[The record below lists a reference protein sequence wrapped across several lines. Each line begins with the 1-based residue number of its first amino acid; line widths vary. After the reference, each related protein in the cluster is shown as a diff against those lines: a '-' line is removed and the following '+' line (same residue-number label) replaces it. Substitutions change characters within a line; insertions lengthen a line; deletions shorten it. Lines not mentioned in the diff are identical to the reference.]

1 MKALNQSRGSIV
13 LAAMLFAV
21 GGVNIANAD
30 KIIGTNDASP
40 YVGVDSAGN
49 KLTTGASVTISGTS
63 TDGFTFSPNR
73 HAYGGYA
80 KGVADSNI
88 SGNTINIENANI
100 QGPNSSRNIM
110 AGRAEGDGSEG
121 SIAQENKLTIKDSN
135 ITIGSGTIYPSVI
148 GGRVDRAGGEAKN
161 NTVEISNSDVTYY
174 IYGGKGDGN
183 SADNNST
190 IYNNHVYIKDSTFGS
205 VWGGQ
210 AQAPSDD
217 KNHAKYNTLVI
228 EGGGYSQK
236 AKSGDLRA
244 GTTYGAGDSE
254 YNTLFISGGTTL
266 DRNNVSIFGGYSQ
279 GKATGNNRYNQLI
292 LDNVKIPNASDTIY
306 AGGIKTNTT
315 TLSNTEAVGNRA
327 YINDLDFANGIVVGG
342 GSELGNTSDNI
353 VVING
358 NTKLK
363 SAYSGKVRE
372 GADGTAKDNLVIMS
386 GGTIS
391 ENIYGGYTQGGETS
405 GNAVYFM
412 GGEVSGI
419 VGGGNNGNKN
429 TLILGKDK
437 DNLGVIKA
445 GQISNFNTLQF
456 NAVKDGTNTDAVL
469 TLTDSANGADLN
481 GVTINF
487 LNESSSDGAVEVLV
501 GGDNGV
507 GVNKKRNSGGGA
519 NAITEL
525 TKNAIKYG
533 ANLDTIAVVVSG
545 AEAKNDIIENL
556 QRTLSDGSTK
566 PQTSYG
572 IGDTFNYKYKTI
584 DLKQPNKKY
593 YLIKSNAPLQNYN
606 KIKLENPANPTWIG
620 KELKENSGIKIADIY
635 QPDQIY
641 KILSSTEYKRN
652 LRGMFV
658 ENGDKDLFITGI
670 DEITESWNDNEFDTN
685 EFSKFNQPSN
695 TGNHV
700 YIEANAGDLG
710 GKTIYGG
717 YSDSEDVNNNNIYIN
732 QGANLSNATII
743 GGYSIS
749 GKVSNNTVD
758 LNNTS
763 VIADITLAQTD
774 SGSVKVSNDNIKNAD
789 GVTIGGSVTIAKST
803 GSANLNGL
811 NFEMPKFEKITGDF

>member
-1 MKALNQSRGSIV
+1 MKNYKFNNFSIV
-13 LAAMLFAV
+13 LATFLFAV

-30 KIIGTNDASP
+30 KIIGTNNASP

-73 HAYGGYA
+73 DAYGGYA

-88 SGNTINIENANI
+88 SGNKINIENANI

-121 SIAQENKLTIKDSN
+121 SIAQENKLIIKDSN

-148 GGRVDRAGGEAKN
+148 GGRVDRTGGEAKN

-174 IYGGKGDGN
+174 IYGGKGSN
-183 SADNNST
+183 HADNNST

-210 AQAPSDD
+210 AQAATDD

-228 EGGGYSQK
+228 VGGGYSQK

-266 DRNNVSIFGGYSQ
+266 NRDNVSIFGGYSQ

-327 YINDLDFANGIVVGG
+327 YINDLKFAKGIVVGG

-353 VVING
+353 LVING
-358 NTKLK
+358 TTELK
-363 SAYSGKVRE
+363 SAYSGEVRE

-405 GNAVYFM
+405 GNAVYLIK
-412 GGEVSGI
+412 GEVSGI

-429 TLILGKDK
+429 TLILGKDTSSIGTI
-437 DNLGVIKA
+437 NA
-445 GQISNFNTLQF
+445 GAITGFDSLQFNTLEK
-456 NAVKDGTNTDAVL
+456 NGKAVLNLTGNKGSDLNNTEIKFLQTTLNTDTVR
-469 TLTDSANGADLN
+469 
-481 GVTINF
+481 IR
-487 LNESSSDGAVEVLV
+487 V
-501 GGDNGV
+501 GGENNDTLGIKDR
-507 GVNKKRNSGGGA
+507 GDGSGGA
-519 NAITEL
+519 KAIEAL
-525 TKNAIKYG
+525 TKNTVSYNAKTLEKISVVTGG
-533 ANLDTIAVVVSG
+533 AKAN
-545 AEAKNDIIENL
+545 NDIDENL
-556 QRTLSDGSTK
+556 TREDGSS
-566 PQTSYG
+566 QANYG
-572 IGDTFNYKYKTI
+572 IGDTLNYTYDNTTV
-584 DLKQPNKKY
+584 DLTKPGKY
-593 YLIKSNAPLQNYN
+593 YLIKSNEN
-606 KIKLENPANPTWIG
+606 LENYD
-620 KELKENSGIKIADIY
+620 KIKIAEPQNEKRKGDKIKYENNQTIELEIVDAY
-635 QPDQIY
+635 QPDQVY
-641 KILSSTEYKRN
+641 RILDANTYTRN

-658 ENGDKDLFITGI
+658 ENNKSLLITGTDSI
-670 DEITESWNDNEFDTN
+670 VEDWSDKEFGNYDNTNDGEFN
-685 EFSKFNQPSN
+685 RFNQPSN
-695 TGNHV
+695 KGNTV
-700 YIEANAGDLG
+700 YIEANAGNLG

-717 YSDSEDVNNNNIYIN
+717 YSEKGNVSDNNISIN
-732 QGANLSNATII
+732 QDANLSNATII
-743 GGYSIS
+743 GGYSKS

-774 SGSVKVSNDNIKNAD
+774 NGSIDIASNKLNNANNQ
-789 GVTIGGSVTIAKST
+789 TIT
-803 GSANLNGL
+803 GSL
-811 NFEMPKFEKITGDF
+811 TV